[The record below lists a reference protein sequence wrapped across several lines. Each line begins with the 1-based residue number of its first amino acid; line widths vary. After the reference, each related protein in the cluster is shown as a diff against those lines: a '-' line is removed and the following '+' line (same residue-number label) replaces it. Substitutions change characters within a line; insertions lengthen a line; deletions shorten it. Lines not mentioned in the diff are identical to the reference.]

1 MGIVGDFKGNT
12 PLIVIWEKVIGD
24 KFSFTKESSNVP
36 CF

>member
-1 MGIVGDFKGNT
+1 MGIVGDFKENV

-24 KFSFTKESSNVP
+24 KFSITKENSNVP